1 MNHAIAL
8 LMEEYD
14 AIQLEIENIQE
25 INAMYYRQ
33 IEKNTLEIN
42 EYRKKIS
49 NISKSIA
56 QLRET
61 SKLTEQF
68 FDKDLFEQYNYNE

>member
-14 AIQLEIENIQE
+14 AIQLEIEQIQE

-49 NISKSIA
+49 HISKSIA

>member
-42 EYRKKIS
+42 EYRKKVS
-49 NISKSIA
+49 HISKSIA
-56 QLRET
+56 QLREN

>member
-14 AIQLEIENIQE
+14 AIQLEIEQIQE

-42 EYRKKIS
+42 DYRKKVS

>member
-14 AIQLEIENIQE
+14 AIQLEIEQIQE

-42 EYRKKIS
+42 DYRKKVS

-56 QLRET
+56 QLREN
-61 SKLTEQF
+61 SKLSEQF

>member
-14 AIQLEIENIQE
+14 AIQLEIEQIQE

>member
-42 EYRKKIS
+42 DYRKKVS

>member
-14 AIQLEIENIQE
+14 AIQREIENIQE

-49 NISKSIA
+49 HISKSIA

-61 SKLTEQF
+61 SQLTEQF